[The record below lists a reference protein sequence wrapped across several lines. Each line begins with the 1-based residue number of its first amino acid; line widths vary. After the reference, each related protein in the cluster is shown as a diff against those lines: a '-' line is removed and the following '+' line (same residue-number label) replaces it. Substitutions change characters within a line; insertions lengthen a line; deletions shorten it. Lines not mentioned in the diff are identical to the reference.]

1 MATRVSAVPSPPG
14 APSPA
19 SRIISPWPVLTTKQH
34 LTIVKWAPDGSEVTR
49 YPGRVAAERVPP
61 GWLAIEARW
70 VNRAVH
76 LDGLDFLPGD
86 TMIEYFSPVA
96 RYNAFAVHAPDGTHR
111 GWYANVTHPATLD
124 LTTDPPTLVWHDLY
138 LDLVVLPDRT
148 IVVRDH
154 DELAE
159 SGLERSDPDTH
170 ARILAAEAD
179 LLRLARAGEF
189 PFWRG

>member
-1 MATRVSAVPSPPG
+1 MSPVPSSPTAASPFGG
-14 APSPA
+14 AV
-19 SRIISPWPVLTTKQH
+19 SPWPDLPPGQPLTV
-34 LTIVKWAPDGSEVTR
+34 VKWAPDGAEVTR
-49 YPGRVAAERVPP
+49 YPGLVVADVTPP
-61 GWLAIEARW
+61 GWLAVEARW

-96 RYNAFAVHAPDGTHR
+96 RYNAFAVHAPDGTLR
-111 GWYANVTHPATLD
+111 GWYANVAHPATLD
-124 LTTDPPTLVWHDLY
+124 PATDPPTLVWHDLY

-159 SGLERSDPDTH
+159 SGLERSDPGTH
-170 ARILAAEAD
+170 AHILAAEAD

-189 PFWRG
+189 PFRRG